1 MASVRTL
8 FREALQADLAE
19 AFDIDFIGGPLEGPI
34 EDRDIGC
41 VWFDSK
47 RPFGRDG
54 NEEENIYRIRVI
66 RLWNQG
72 AQGMTTPA
80 WVVPLED
87 DAEALE
93 AALRAVLT
101 TVGHQ
106 FFTVTDVAPNYGR
119 QYVEAAI
126 VAYDRNRSAAGG

>member
-1 MASVRTL
+1 MSSIRTA

-19 AFDIDFIGGPLEGPI
+19 AFGFDFVGGPYSGPFD
-34 EDRDIGC
+34 DRDVGC
-41 VWFDSK
+41 VWFDRK

-54 NEEENIYRIRVI
+54 NEEENVYRIRVF
-66 RLWNQG
+66 RLWKQDQG
-72 AQGMTTPA
+72 VTTQGN
-80 WVVPLED
+80 VVPLED
-87 DAEALE
+87 DCEALE
-93 AALRAVLT
+93 AALKAVLT

-106 FFTVTDVAPNYGR
+106 FFTVTDVSPNYDG